1 MAIVSVC
8 LIKLVW
14 QRKHMYVVAWVYV
27 DDGYHI
33 CWYTQLNVCADK
45 TQLHAME
52 ETTLN

>member
-27 DDGYHI
+27 DDVDHI
-33 CWYTQLNVCADK
+33 CWYIHTIQC
-45 TQLHAME
+45 MRR
-52 ETTLN
+52 